1 MAENPWAQ
9 MPPNAKRRIED
20 WSERNLFWI
29 TDINGSYGFYIQSST
44 PFEDDATKLKL
55 KGIALA
61 KRSTD
66 EGADFFLVLSRKEDW
81 ELFYVLCSDLISAA
95 IETMDDPR
103 MIAAVERRLR
113 RWQQLLRSDL
123 QKTLAIETQMGLF
136 SELLCLRDV
145 IAPRIGFDL
154 AIKRWGGPDSD
165 KQDFVCDS
173 AAVEV
178 KSYPASK
185 GPSVLISSM
194 QQLWTD
200 KEHMYLVA
208 YGLSPSDAGTTVED
222 LAKEI
227 LASIQGK
234 EDLEELFVA
243 KIGQYG
249 FIPELHSLDLQKF
262 IHDSVRAYK
271 VAEKFPRI
279 DPEIVSPSITTVKYV
294 IDLSR
299 TSQFEIQSDG
309 LLL

>member
-1 MAENPWAQ
+1 MAENPWTQ

-29 TDINGSYGFYIQSST
+29 TDINGSYGFYIQSSA
-44 PFEDDATKLKL
+44 PFEDAAAKLKL
-55 KGIALA
+55 KGIAIA
-61 KRSTD
+61 KRNTD
-66 EGADFFLVLSRKEDW
+66 EGADFFLVLSRNKDW

-95 IETMDDPR
+95 IETSDDTR

-154 AIKRWGGPDSD
+154 AIKKWGGPDSD

-178 KSYPASK
+178 KSYTTSK
-185 GPSVLISSM
+185 GPSVLISSV

-200 KEHMYLVA
+200 KEQMYLVA
-208 YGLSPSDAGTTVED
+208 YGLSPSDTGNTVED
-222 LAKEI
+222 LANEI
-227 LASIQGK
+227 LGFIRGS
-234 EDLEELFVA
+234 EELEELFVA

-262 IHDSVRAYK
+262 IHDTVRAYR
-271 VAEKFPRI
+271 VAEQFPRI
-279 DPEIVSPSITTVKYV
+279 DPETVAPPITTVKYV

-299 TSQFEIQSDG
+299 SSQFEIQNDG
-309 LLL
+309 LSL